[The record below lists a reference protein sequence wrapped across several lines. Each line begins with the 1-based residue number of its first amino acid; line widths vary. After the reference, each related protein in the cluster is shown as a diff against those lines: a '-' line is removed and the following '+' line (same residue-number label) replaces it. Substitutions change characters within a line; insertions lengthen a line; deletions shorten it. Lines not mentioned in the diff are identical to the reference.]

1 MHLKKNLNHK
11 EYIKILRK
19 MTPEQR
25 LMKSFELTEFANL
38 LFLTGLRNRFPEF
51 SEKKIREI
59 YIERLNKCHNRNY

>member
-1 MHLKKNLNHK
+1 MQLKENLNHR

-25 LMKSFELTEFANL
+25 LLKSFELTEFANQ

-51 SEKKIREI
+51 SEKRIREI
-59 YIERLNKCHNRNY
+59 YIEGLNKCHNRDY

>member
-1 MHLKKNLNHK
+1 
-11 EYIKILRK
+11 

-25 LMKSFELTEFANL
+25 LMKSFELTEFANQ

-51 SEKKIREI
+51 SEKRIREI